1 MGPFPNF
8 KRKFDF
14 VLNFVLSKTIKKI
27 FFALNSFCTGTEKL
41 LNGRFFYQCNPF
53 KPNRANSVRELQ
65 RLQYCYKIPYFRCK
79 CKMLVQ
85 GEGQVG
91 SFPETYNDPRR
102 LRFRRSRL
110 NERRTRASFFSFK
123 ICLNPYGRGLILTLF
138 ITYIITQGLASM
150 VCNWPLKSQK
160 LLTKWKSRYRYT
172 YIFSSSHPV
181 P

>member
-1 MGPFPNF
+1 M
-8 KRKFDF
+8 
-14 VLNFVLSKTIKKI
+14 
-27 FFALNSFCTGTEKL
+27 
-41 LNGRFFYQCNPF
+41 
-53 KPNRANSVRELQ
+53 
-65 RLQYCYKIPYFRCK
+65 
-79 CKMLVQ
+79 
-85 GEGQVG
+85 G

-102 LRFRRSRL
+102 LRFRGSRL

-138 ITYIITQGLASM
+138 ITYTITQGLASM